1 MNVSVSVV
9 IPCYNVEAFVAEAVR
24 SAVGQSRRPLEV
36 ICVDDGSTDGTLQ
49 VLRDLDSEHPG
60 LVRVLTGPNRG
71 APAARNRGL
80 AEAGGEYIQFLD
92 ADDVL
97 DPEKLNYQLD
107 LAASHGFPDLIVG
120 SHTHEAST
128 GAQRVQEVVTGNPW
142 VRLMESGMGI
152 TSANLWKRE
161 AVASIGGWNE
171 AQKSSQEYELMFRM
185 LASGVTVAFDNK
197 SHTTIRERGGSISR
211 NEQADLVA
219 LDLRGRIIRYLL
231 EHGELNGETMEAVL
245 NAGFRVVRRL
255 YPRHPREAVAAYRE
269 FFPPTFSPRPDGY
282 TTRSYVLVYRA
293 LGFRGAEWVKRAVGR
308 G

>member
-1 MNVSVSVV
+1 MRMSVSVIV
-9 IPCYNVEAFVAEAVR
+9 PCYNAEVFVAEAVR
-24 SAVGQSRRPLEV
+24 SAVKQTHRPLEI
-36 ICVDDGSTDGTLQ
+36 ICVDDGSTDGTLK
-49 VLRDLDSEHPG
+49 VLRKVEAEQPS
-60 LVRVLTGPNRG
+60 LVRVFAGQNAG
-71 APAARNRGL
+71 APAARNKGL
-80 AEAGGEYIQFLD
+80 TEARGEYIQFLD
-92 ADDVL
+92 ADDLL

-120 SHTHEAST
+120 SHTHETST

-185 LASGVTVAFDNK
+185 LASGATVAFDNE

-211 NEQADLVA
+211 TKEADLVA

-231 EHGELNGETMEAVL
+231 EHGELDGETMEAVL
-245 NAGFRVVRRL
+245 NAAFRVVRRL
-255 YPRHPREAVAAYRE
+255 YSHYPREAVAAFRE

-293 LGFRGAEWVKRAVGR
+293 LGFRGAEWMKRAVGR